1 MLKLNTGLKFSL
13 KRATRYISL
22 WSLPLL
28 SPSPSLSLAASSPP
42 FSADLPS
49 PLPHTRK
56 HTRTLGGRHGPRR
69 QVHFQPAV
77 GSHPCIHT
85 AATLRFHARTFT
97 VSEVP
102 RRINNGSLRVLT
114 QAEAPGCLEA
124 IRVAGSCSIAIR
136 SIRITEVIIGT

>member
-1 MLKLNTGLKFSL
+1 MGLADKYIFSQQL
-13 KRATRYISL
+13 VLTRAY
-22 WSLPLL
+22 
-28 SPSPSLSLAASSPP
+28 
-42 FSADLPS
+42 
-49 PLPHTRK
+49 
-56 HTRTLGGRHGPRR
+56 
-69 QVHFQPAV
+69 
-77 GSHPCIHT
+77 T